1 MNSVIFAVLRQSA
14 RIRYCSLRTVFL
26 FVIMTVPLGAP
37 ASAATNEVEA
47 RVLFTKFVAA
57 QNAHSVSGVKAM
69 LWNSPGT
76 LLLARG
82 AEIRGPGAI
91 ADRFKEYY
99 EGTWHV
105 EPDMSLFHVTLI
117 SKEVMQFLV
126 PVVFTR
132 GLPDQPSQDNKFLV
146 IQTLVHDADG
156 WHIASIISIANTQPK
171 QTSIGGWPSSK
182 SVAWSGL
189 GIS

>member
-1 MNSVIFAVLRQSA
+1 MNTNLLISPIRSMWSVTKAAFGRRLILATLYA
-14 RIRYCSLRTVFL
+14 ATALTVTTGRL
-26 FVIMTVPLGAP
+26 HAQPDQVP
-37 ASAATNEVEA
+37 SAATKEAEA
-47 RVLFTKFVAA
+47 RALFTKFVAA

-82 AEIRGPGAI
+82 AEIRGPEPI

-117 SKEVMQFLV
+117 SKDVMEFVV

-132 GLPDQPSQDNKFLV
+132 GLPGQPSQDNKRL
-146 IQTLVHDADG
+146 ITQTLVHDANG

-171 QTSIGGWPSSK
+171 
-182 SVAWSGL
+182 
-189 GIS
+189 

>member
-1 MNSVIFAVLRQSA
+1 MTRSMNSVIFAVLRQSA
-14 RIRYCSLRTVFL
+14 RIRYCALRTVFL
-26 FVIMTVPLGAP
+26 FVIMTVPLGAH
-37 ASAATNEVEA
+37 ASAATNEAEA
-47 RVLFTKFVAA
+47 RALFTKFVAA

-117 SKEVMQFLV
+117 SKDVMQFLV

-132 GLPDQPSQDNKFLV
+132 GLPGQPSQDNKFLV
-146 IQTLVHDADG
+146 TQTLVHDANG
-156 WHIASIISIANTQPK
+156 WHIASIISIAHTQPK
-171 QTSIGGWPSSK
+171 
-182 SVAWSGL
+182 
-189 GIS
+189 

>member
-1 MNSVIFAVLRQSA
+1 MTRSMISVIFAALRQSA
-14 RIRYCSLRTVFL
+14 RIRYCSLRAVFL
-26 FVIMTVPLGAP
+26 FVIMTVPLDAH
-37 ASAATNEVEA
+37 ASTATNEAEA
-47 RVLFTKFVAA
+47 RALFTKFVAA

-82 AEIRGPGAI
+82 TEIRGPGAI

-117 SKEVMQFLV
+117 SKDMMQFLV
-126 PVVFTR
+126 PVIFTR
-132 GLPDQPSQDNKFLV
+132 GLPGQPSQDNKFLV
-146 IQTLVHDADG
+146 TQTLVHEANG
-156 WHIASIISIANTQPK
+156 WHIASIISIADTQPK
-171 QTSIGGWPSSK
+171 
-182 SVAWSGL
+182 
-189 GIS
+189 

>member
-1 MNSVIFAVLRQSA
+1 MTRSMNSVIFAVLRQSA
-14 RIRYCSLRTVFL
+14 RIRYPSLRTVFL
-26 FVIMTVPLGAP
+26 FVIMTVPLGAH
-37 ASAATNEVEA
+37 ASAATNEA
-47 RVLFTKFVAA
+47 RALFTKFVAA
-57 QNAHSVSGVKAM
+57 QNAHSVSDVKAM

-117 SKEVMQFLV
+117 SKDVMQFMV

-132 GLPDQPSQDNKFLV
+132 GLPGQPSQDNKFLV
-146 IQTLVHDADG
+146 TQTLVHDANG
-156 WHIASIISIANTQPK
+156 WHIASIISIPNTQPK
-171 QTSIGGWPSSK
+171 
-182 SVAWSGL
+182 
-189 GIS
+189 

>member
-1 MNSVIFAVLRQSA
+1 MTRSINSVIFAVLRQSA
-14 RIRYCSLRTVFL
+14 RIRSSSLRTVFL
-26 FVIMTVPLGAP
+26 FLIITVPLGAN
-37 ASAATNEVEA
+37 ASAATNEAEA
-47 RVLFTKFVAA
+47 RDLFTKFVAA
-57 QNAHSVSGVKAM
+57 QNAHSVSDVKAM

-117 SKEVMQFLV
+117 SKDVMQFLV

-132 GLPDQPSQDNKFLV
+132 GLPGQPSQENKFLV
-146 IQTLVHDADG
+146 TQTLVHEANG
-156 WHIASIISIANTQPK
+156 WRIASIISIANTQPK
-171 QTSIGGWPSSK
+171 
-182 SVAWSGL
+182 
-189 GIS
+189 

>member
-1 MNSVIFAVLRQSA
+1 MDSMIFAVLRQPA
-14 RIRYCSLRTVFL
+14 RIRYRSVKAAFL
-26 FVIMTVPLGAP
+26 FAIMTIALGAH
-37 ASAATNEVEA
+37 ASTATNEAEA
-47 RVLFTKFVAA
+47 RALFTKFVAA

-117 SKEVMQFLV
+117 SKDVMQFLV
-126 PVVFTR
+126 PVIFTR
-132 GLPDQPSQDNKFLV
+132 GLPGQPSQDNKFLV
-146 IQTLVHDADG
+146 TQTLVHDANG

-171 QTSIGGWPSSK
+171 
-182 SVAWSGL
+182 
-189 GIS
+189 

>member
-1 MNSVIFAVLRQSA
+1 MTRSMNSVIFAVLRQSA
-14 RIRYCSLRTVFL
+14 RIRYRSLRTVFL
-26 FVIMTVPLGAP
+26 FVIMTVPLGAH
-37 ASAATNEVEA
+37 ASAATNEA
-47 RVLFTKFVAA
+47 RALFTKFVAA
-57 QNAHSVSGVKAM
+57 QNAHSVSAVKAM

-117 SKEVMQFLV
+117 SKDVMQFLV
-126 PVVFTR
+126 PVIFTR
-132 GLPDQPSQDNKFLV
+132 GLPGQPSQDNKFLV
-146 IQTLVHDADG
+146 TQTLVHDANG

-171 QTSIGGWPSSK
+171 
-182 SVAWSGL
+182 
-189 GIS
+189 

>member
-1 MNSVIFAVLRQSA
+1 
-14 RIRYCSLRTVFL
+14 VFL
-26 FVIMTVPLGAP
+26 FVIMTVPLGAH
-37 ASAATNEVEA
+37 ASAATNEA
-47 RVLFTKFVAA
+47 RALFTKFVAA
-57 QNAHSVSGVKAM
+57 QNAHSVSDVKAM

-117 SKEVMQFLV
+117 SKDVMQFLV

-132 GLPDQPSQDNKFLV
+132 ELPGQPSQDNKFLV
-146 IQTLVHDADG
+146 TQTLVHDANG
-156 WHIASIISIANTQPK
+156 WHIASIISIPNTQPK
-171 QTSIGGWPSSK
+171 
-182 SVAWSGL
+182 
-189 GIS
+189 

>member
-1 MNSVIFAVLRQSA
+1 MTRSMNSVIFAVLRQSA
-14 RIRYCSLRTVFL
+14 RIRYRSLRTVFL
-26 FVIMTVPLGAP
+26 FVIMTVPLGAH
-37 ASAATNEVEA
+37 ASAATNEA
-47 RVLFTKFVAA
+47 RALFTKFVAA
-57 QNAHSVSGVKAM
+57 QNAHSVSDVKAM

-117 SKEVMQFLV
+117 SKDVMQFLV

-132 GLPDQPSQDNKFLV
+132 ELPGQPSQDNKFLV
-146 IQTLVHDADG
+146 TQTLVHDANG
-156 WHIASIISIANTQPK
+156 WHIASIISIADTQPK
-171 QTSIGGWPSSK
+171 
-182 SVAWSGL
+182 
-189 GIS
+189 